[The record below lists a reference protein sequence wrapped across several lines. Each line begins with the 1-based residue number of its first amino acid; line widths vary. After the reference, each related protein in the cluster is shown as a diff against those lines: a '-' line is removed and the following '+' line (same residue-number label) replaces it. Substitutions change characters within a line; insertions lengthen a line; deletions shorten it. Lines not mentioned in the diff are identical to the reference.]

1 MPGLLIVAHTP
12 LASALRAVAGHV
24 FPERLDR
31 VSALNVAPDEPV
43 EQVEV
48 RVRES
53 LAGMSGHPVLVLT
66 DVFGATP
73 SNVVQRLTD
82 GVEVRLVT
90 GVNVPMLWRLLS
102 HLDES
107 LESLV
112 GRAVAGGSQGVM
124 QIASQRPQNQAL
136 NLLTHDQS
144 HAHHQQ

>member
-31 VSALNVAPDEPV
+31 VSALDVAPDEPV

>member
-31 VSALNVAPDEPV
+31 VNALDVAPDEPV